1 MYRLIETIIEM
12 KKVFI
17 LVLILLMNLG
27 MVKAHNNPLTGKFNT
42 PHETA
47 PFGKIENKHFLPAFK
62 KAIAEGEAEIKTVNE
77 NTETP
82 TFKNTIVA
90 LESSGRLLNRTTG
103 IFFNLLSSETNDDL
117 QKIAQEVSPMLTKF
131 QNDITLN
138 PVLFKK
144 VKEVYN
150 QREKLDLDIEQ
161 QTLLE
166 NTYVGFVRQ
175 GANLS
180 EKDKEKF
187 REISTELS
195 KLTLT
200 FGENV
205 LKETN
210 NYELHITDK
219 SKLKGLPQGV
229 LEAASAKAKTKD
241 KEGWL
246 FDLTMPSYL
255 PFMKYA
261 DNREL
266 RKELYLAYNSKSFKE
281 DKLDNQENVKRIV
294 NLRLEQAKLLGYDNY
309 GDYILERRM
318 AMNPAGVYKL
328 LDDLYEASFT
338 VALNETNEIQEFAGK
353 NGFKSEIM
361 PWDWSYYSEKLKVEK
376 FDLNDEIMKPYFE
389 LSNVVDGVFGLATE
403 LFGITFKPNN
413 NIPVYNPEVTA
424 YEVFDADGKYLSVF
438 YTDFHPRQSKRGGAW
453 MNDIK
458 SQWMENEV
466 DSRPHITIVMNFT
479 RPTETKPAL
488 LTFSEVETFMHEFG
502 HALHGMFAS
511 STYSSLSG
519 TNVYRDFV
527 ELPSQIM
534 ENWAIEKD
542 FLDRFA
548 VHYKSGEKIPEDL
561 VKKIVDSRNYLSGYL
576 SIRQLSFCYL
586 DMAWHT
592 LENPFAGDVKNFE
605 EKAWKKTRIFPVID
619 EVCMSTQFG
628 HLFAGGY
635 AAGYYGYKWAE
646 VLDADAFSLFKEKG
660 LFNKKVATSF
670 RQNIL
675 EKGGTEHPMALYKR
689 FRGQEPTVDALL
701 ERSGLK

>member
-1 MYRLIETIIEM
+1 MI
-12 KKVFI
+12 KSQ
-17 LVLILLMNLG
+17 
-27 MVKAHNNPLTGKFNT
+27 NNPLLGKFNT
-42 PHETA
+42 PYEVA
-47 PFGKIENKHFLPAFK
+47 PFNKIENKHFLPAFK
-62 KAIAEGEAEIKTVNE
+62 KAIEEGESEIKTVIE
-77 NTETP
+77 NTDEP
-82 TFKNTIVA
+82 TFENTIVT
-90 LESSGRLLNRTTG
+90 LENAGRLLNRTSG

-131 QNDITLN
+131 QNDISLN

-144 VKEVYN
+144 IKEVYN
-150 QREKLDLDIEQ
+150 QKEKLDLNPEQ
-161 QTLLE
+161 QTLIE

-180 EKDKEKF
+180 EKDKEEF
-187 REISTELS
+187 RKISTELS

-210 NYELHITDK
+210 RYELHITNK
-219 SKLKGLPQGV
+219 SKLTGLPQSV
-229 LEAASAKAKTKD
+229 LEAAAGKAKSKN
-241 KEGWL
+241 KEGWI

-261 DNREL
+261 DNRDL
-266 RKELYLAYNSKSFKE
+266 RKELYLAYGSKSYKG
-281 DKLDNQENVKRIV
+281 DKLDNQKNVKRIV
-294 NLRLEQAKLLGYDNY
+294 NLRLKQARILGYNNY
-309 GDYILERRM
+309 GEYVLERRM
-318 AMNPAGVYKL
+318 AMNPAGVYQL
-328 LDDLYEASFT
+328 LDDLFEASYN
-338 VALNETNEIQEFAGK
+338 VALSEKNEICKFAEK
-353 NGFKSEIM
+353 DGFNTEIM
-361 PWDWSYYSEKLKVEK
+361 PWDWSYFSEKLKVEK
-376 FDLNDEIMKPYFE
+376 FDLSDEMIKPYFE
-389 LSNVVDGVFGLATE
+389 LNSVVNGVFGLATE
-403 LFGITFKPNN
+403 LFGITFQSNN
-413 NIPVYNPEVTA
+413 NIPVYNEEVTA
-424 YEVFDADGKYLSVF
+424 YEVFDRDGEFLSVL
-438 YTDFHPRQSKRGGAW
+438 YTDFHPRSSKRGGAW

-458 SQWMENEV
+458 SQWMEYGV

-502 HALHGMFAS
+502 HALHGMFAR

-534 ENWAIEKD
+534 ENWAVEKD

-548 VHYKSGEKIPEDL
+548 VHYKTGEKIPAE
-561 VKKIVDSRNYLSGYL
+561 VVNKIVDSQNYLAGYL
-576 SIRQLSFCYL
+576 SIRQLSFGYL

-592 LENPFAGDVKNFE
+592 LEEPYSGDVKTFE
-605 EKAWKKTRIFPVID
+605 ENAWKKTQIFPVID

-646 VLDADAFSLFKEKG
+646 VLDADAFSVFKEKG
-660 LFNKKVATSF
+660 LFNKKVAASF
-670 RQNIL
+670 RDNIL
-675 EKGGTEHPMALYKR
+675 EKGGTEHPMVLYKR

>member
-1 MYRLIETIIEM
+1 M
-12 KKVFI
+12 KRI
-17 LVLILLMNLG
+17 QLLVLIFLLNLG
-27 MVKAHNNPLTGKFNT
+27 MVKAQNNPLLGEFKT
-42 PHETA
+42 PHQTA
-47 PFGKIENKHFLPAFK
+47 PFDKIENEHFLPAFK
-62 KAIAEGEAEIKTVNE
+62 KTIAKGEAEIKFVVE
-77 NTETP
+77 NPEEP
-82 TFKNTIVA
+82 TYENTIVA
-90 LESSGRLLNRTTG
+90 MESAGRLLNRTAG
-103 IFFNLLSSETNDDL
+103 IFFNLLSSETNDEL

-138 PVLFKK
+138 PVLFRKI
-144 VKEVYN
+144 KEVYA
-150 QREKLDLDIEQ
+150 QKDKLNLNAEQ

-210 NYELHITDK
+210 AYELHITDK
-219 SKLKGLPQGV
+219 SKLSGLPDGV
-229 LEAASAKAKTKD
+229 LEAAAGKAKSKEKD
-241 KEGWL
+241 GWV
-246 FDLTMPSYL
+246 FDISMPSYL

-261 DNREL
+261 DNRDL
-266 RKELYLAYNSKSFKE
+266 RKELYLAYGSKSFKNN
-281 DKLDNQENVKRIV
+281 DLDNQKNVKRIV
-294 NLRLEQAKLLGYDNY
+294 QLRLEQAELLGYKNY
-309 GDYILERRM
+309 ADYVLERRM

-328 LDDLYEASFT
+328 LDDLYKASYN
-338 VALNETNEIQEFAGK
+338 VALKEKKEILDFARE
-353 NGFKSEIM
+353 NGFNDELM

-376 FDLNDEIMKPYFE
+376 FDLSDEMMKPYFE

-403 LFGITFKPNN
+403 LFGITFKPNK
-413 NIPVYNPEVTA
+413 NIPIYNDEVTA
-424 YEVFDADGKYLSVF
+424 YEVFDADGTFLSVF
-438 YTDFHPRQSKRGGAW
+438 YTDFHPRKGKRGGAW
-453 MNDIK
+453 MNDFK
-458 SQWMENEV
+458 SQWKENGV
-466 DSRPHITIVMNFT
+466 DSRPHVTIVMNFT

-502 HALHGMFAS
+502 HALHGMLAN

-534 ENWAIEKD
+534 ENWAVEKD

-548 VHYKSGEKIPEDL
+548 VHYKTGEKIPAEL
-561 VKKIVDSRNYLSGYL
+561 VKKIVDSQNYLAGYL
-576 SIRQLSFCYL
+576 SVRQLSFGYL

-592 LENPFAGDVKNFE
+592 LEEPFKGEVKEFE
-605 EKAWKKTRIFPVID
+605 EKAWKKTQLFPVIN

-646 VLDADAFSLFKEKG
+646 VLDADAFSVFKEKG
-660 LFNKKVATSF
+660 LFNKEVATSF
-670 RQNIL
+670 RENIL
-675 EKGGTEHPMALYKR
+675 EKGGTEHPMVLYKR

-701 ERSGLK
+701 ERSGLKQVHPQ